1 MSVPL
6 RILAAALALFAV
18 LAGAFTAY
26 RMQSAGMV
34 APEDID
40 ATIFSATRP
49 VPQFALTDHN
59 DAAFDPQR
67 LQGHWSLL
75 FFGFTQ
81 CPDVCPTTLN
91 TLARSLALLGDL
103 PASRRPEVVMISVD
117 PERDTVTRLRD
128 YVPFFDPTFVGVTG
142 ATAEIDALTAALGVA
157 HQKIPRDD
165 GDYTVDHTA
174 SIFLIDPTGRQAA
187 LFSPPLEAADL
198 AARYKAT
205 ISYLES
211 RR

>member
-1 MSVPL
+1 MSAPI
-6 RILAAALALFAV
+6 RILAFTLALIAV

-40 ATIFSATRP
+40 ATIFNATRP
-49 VPQFALTDHN
+49 VPEFTLSDHN
-59 DAAFDPQR
+59 DGVYNPQR
-67 LQGHWSLL
+67 LQGHWTLL
-75 FFGFTQ
+75 FFGFTH

-91 TLARSLALLGDL
+91 TLARSRALLGDL
-103 PASRRPEVVMISVD
+103 PASQQPEVVMISVD
-117 PERDTVTRLRD
+117 PERDTVARLHD

-142 ATAEIDALTAALGVA
+142 STAEIDALTAALGVA
-157 HQKIPRDD
+157 HLKIPRDD

-174 SIFLIDPTGRQAA
+174 SIFLIDPAGRQAA

-198 AARYKAT
+198 AARYRAT
-205 ISYLES
+205 LNYLE
-211 RR
+211 RRR